1 MRLPRPRPVLA
12 PAVPFAAWADMTL
25 LLAVFFFLS
34 TSFAPERDTIDLPRA
49 PGLSEAFPGAACLIV
64 HRRVSAS
71 AGEELLWS
79 FSERNGA
86 TRDLSGPKA
95 IYFEASRIVDI
106 DPERTFLL
114 RIDAGVRF
122 AVVDEVLETL
132 RNAGVRNVVFGSR
145 PDETG
150 GA

>member
-49 PGLSEAFPGAACLIV
+49 PGLSEAFPGA
-64 HRRVSAS
+64 